1 MFFSFVRLS
10 PEPPPGTTLSLR
22 VSCGARLTVVVV
34 REGHVAEELP
44 DKRFRVLSIRF
55 FSSLSWFCVC
65 GKKKEEFRVCLIC
78 VPRGENRRE
87 VCGQ

>member
-10 PEPPPGTTLSLR
+10 PEPRPGTTLSLR

-55 FSSLSWFCVC
+55 FLLCRGFAFVGRRKKNFVCV
-65 GKKKEEFRVCLIC
+65 
-78 VPRGENRRE
+78 
-87 VCGQ
+87 